1 MLDISYG
8 RSLNPADLIGTVLGS
23 ADPGHI
29 HIIVAAPKVIHM
41 HNSTL
46 TSTMDHID
54 EQDVVPYKNAAKQ
67 LDLASVVN
75 PTKHGHWLSIFDP
88 DVETL
93 AKSFPNLEMLDISYG
108 RSLNPAD
115 LIGTVFGSADPGRI
129 HIIVAAPKAIHMHNS
144 TLTSTMDHIDDQ
156 DVVPYKNAAKH
167 LQFASAV
174 DLLVGVIDRV
184 KNTDGNPFILLEGST
199 GVGKT

>member
-1 MLDISYG
+1 
-8 RSLNPADLIGTVLGS
+8 
-23 ADPGHI
+23 
-29 HIIVAAPKVIHM
+29 
-41 HNSTL
+41 
-46 TSTMDHID
+46 
-54 EQDVVPYKNAAKQ
+54 
-67 LDLASVVN
+67 
-75 PTKHGHWLSIFDP
+75 
-88 DVETL
+88 
-93 AKSFPNLEMLDISYG
+93 MLDISYG